1 MSDGKRARFK
11 VSVRRLRLTVKSNG
25 PQAIALKSILALC
38 FFLEPSLRAFAIASV
53 KRKAIEVIRLRL
65 RLNR

>member
-1 MSDGKRARFK
+1 
-11 VSVRRLRLTVKSNG
+11 
-25 PQAIALKSILALC
+25 
-38 FFLEPSLRAFAIASV
+38 LRAFAIASV